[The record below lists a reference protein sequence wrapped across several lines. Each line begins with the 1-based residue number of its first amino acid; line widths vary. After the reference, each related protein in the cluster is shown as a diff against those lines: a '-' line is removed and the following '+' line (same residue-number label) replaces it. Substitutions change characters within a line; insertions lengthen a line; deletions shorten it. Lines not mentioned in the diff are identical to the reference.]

1 MSLLSAGRQRSAKS
15 AILSCRILAIL
26 AVLVAPHAAYAQSC
40 RVPDRLPA
48 AQPERVSPRDVRPGP
63 ITDYL
68 LAVSWSPQYCRARG
82 ARADPL
88 QCGRD
93 AEFGFVLHG
102 LWPEGEG
109 RSWPQYCRPVEP
121 LPASVVRS
129 AFCATPSVS
138 LQQHEWAKHGSCM
151 TESPAAYFKA
161 STALFNAVKW
171 PDMDALSRARPD
183 VAGLS
188 AAIAGANRGMRADMI
203 RIILS
208 RGGWLEQVRICLNK
222 SYRPARCPRDTPGA
236 RSRDR
241 VKIWRRAA

>member
-1 MSLLSAGRQRSAKS
+1 MNLVSVSRERSAKS
-15 AILSCRILAIL
+15 AILSYRVF
-26 AVLVAPHAAYAQSC
+26 AVLALLVVPQAAFSQSC

-82 ARADPL
+82 ARADAL
-88 QCGRD
+88 QCGRG
-93 AEFGFVLHG
+93 AGFGFVLHG

-109 RSWPQYCRPVEP
+109 RTWPQYCRPVEP
-121 LPASVVRS
+121 LPANVVRS

-188 AAIAGANRGMRADMI
+188 AAIAGANRGLRADMI

-222 SYRPARCPRDTPGA
+222 AYRPARCPRDTPGA

>member
-1 MSLLSAGRQRSAKS
+1 MKLLRVVCEMSARSAR
-15 AILSCRILAIL
+15 LSWTIL
-26 AVLVAPHAAYAQSC
+26 AVPAFLAAPHAAYAQSC
-40 RVPDRLPA
+40 RVPENLPT
-48 AQPERVSPRDVRPGP
+48 AQPERISPREVRPGP

-68 LAVSWSPQYCRARG
+68 LAVSWSPQYCRTR
-82 ARADPL
+82 RAQADAL
-88 QCGRD
+88 QCGRGTS
-93 AEFGFVLHG
+93 FGFVLHG

-109 RSWPQYCRPVEP
+109 RTWPQYCRPVEP
-121 LPASVVRS
+121 LPANVVRG
-129 AFCATPSVS
+129 AFCATPSVT

-222 SYRPARCPRDTPGA
+222 AYRPSRCPRDTPGA

-241 VKIWRRAA
+241 VKIWRLAG